1 MKEYIAESGGRY
13 TYSDDILNL
22 QELALSMT
30 SIFAACSDFIIS
42 GCEVRGAEIT
52 SGYVWLNGKVRRF
65 DGCNDAV
72 FPYYIYETNT
82 NDSVTYANEVNK
94 RGRCNYLC
102 AGGSSVPS
110 QPDTVTDLVPRFIEV
125 KADYAPRFIDKFIG
139 KYALLLE
146 SPFSKQTVKKDL
158 VVAGN
163 ITGEKNIE
171 SKTAISVMNES
182 TGYSLKH
189 IVKATGDGSLGIY
202 QNGLL
207 VNELVINTNGSFSFF
222 KQGVEI
228 TRIDSNGL
236 SFTNS
241 SSRTAY
247 IGALNIYGNHIINT
261 ADDINTGSVNINYS
275 GYKAGTTR
283 FRNFNVY
290 NGKQA
295 GVPIFQVEGA
305 TDSVFIHGLL
315 LVNGTGLE
323 IKNKTYDKDNKL
335 LQGFI
340 DWKDRAND
348 IIGYAGY
355 KDTSTSDFWIRN
367 AIGNIVLSTAGHV
380 DVTGELKIKG
390 VNIKDI
396 YVNKT
401 DLTSALANKVS
412 VINGKQLSTEDF
424 TTAFKAKLNSINK
437 GSIVAPDNGYATTTE
452 ISEEL
457 NKKLSKSA
465 NLSDL
470 ADKGIS
476 RTNLNVYSK
485 DDANSTFMKIT
496 DNLLELVTLSAEEI
510 NGLTTEQA
518 QELKAKKQETVR
530 GNIEAEKKGMA
541 DLRLAKSANL
551 SDILDKVQ
559 ARKNISVYSISE
571 VDKKLESYLPTDA
584 EYKGVLFT
592 AEHRTKLEAIK
603 TGSFA
608 SVDAAGNA
616 TAKKEGYAMVS
627 DILKQLEKKANLL
640 LDNYTDDQRK
650 AICTNLKIYSKTDAD
665 TTFASVGNLF
675 QDYITYLAKEGKTT
689 AQAQTILRDKLNVPS
704 KEDVSGNY
712 LRKDAK
718 LTDLSLPNDDAKKL
732 ACRTIGAAYAEEYQT
747 KLKDTGWLQMSNSG
761 GNTDT
766 RQLFVR
772 QIGNMVCIQGTV
784 NTAKRDGS
792 NQGGT
797 VAIIPNQIDPPKYG
811 LSTSAQSFNDDH
823 KYNRGTTFVLRGN
836 TRNIV
841 LYESGHYNI
850 ETEINFSYM
859 T

>member
-13 TYSDDILNL
+13 TYSDDISNL

-30 SIFAACSDFIIS
+30 SIFDACSNFIIS
-42 GCEVRGAEIT
+42 GCEVNGANI
-52 SGYVWLNGKVRRF
+52 SPGYVWLNGKIRRY

-72 FPYYIYETNT
+72 FPYYIYEINS
-82 NDSVTYANEVNK
+82 NDPVTYANEINK

-102 AGGSSVPS
+102 TGGKSVPAK
-110 QPDTVTDLVPRFIEV
+110 PDTITNLVPRFIEV

-139 KYALLLE
+139 KYALLLD

-171 SKTAISVMNES
+171 SKTAISVINES
-182 TGYSLKH
+182 TGYSLKN
-189 IVKATGDGSLGIY
+189 IVKATGGGSLGIY

-228 TRIDSNGL
+228 ARIDSNGL
-236 SFTNS
+236 SFANS
-241 SSRTAY
+241 SSQTAH
-247 IGALNIYGNHIINT
+247 IGALGIYGSNIINT
-261 ADDINTGSVNINYS
+261 ADDVNTGSVNVNYS
-275 GYKAGTTR
+275 GYKEGTTR

-295 GVPIFQVEGA
+295 GVPILQVEGA

-315 LVNGTGLE
+315 SVNGTGLE
-323 IKNKTYDKDNKL
+323 IKNKTYDKGNKL
-335 LQGFI
+335 LQGYI
-340 DWKDRAND
+340 DWKDKAND
-348 IIGYAGY
+348 IIGFAGY
-355 KDTSTSDFWIRN
+355 KDTSTFDFWIRN
-367 AIGNIVLSTAGHV
+367 AIGNIVLSTIGYV
-380 DVTGELKIKG
+380 DIIGELKING
-390 VNIKDI
+390 VNIKDT

-401 DLTSALANKVS
+401 DFTSALAKKVA
-412 VINGKQLSTEDF
+412 VVEGKQLSTEDF
-424 TTAFKAKLNSINK
+424 TTAFKTKLNSINK
-437 GSIVAPDNGYATTTE
+437 GSIATPDDGFATTAE
-452 ISEEL
+452 LSGEL
-457 NKKLSKSA
+457 NKKLSGSA

-470 ADKGIS
+470 ADKGTA
-476 RTNLNVYSK
+476 RVNLNVYSK
-485 DDANSTFMKIT
+485 EDANSMFLKIT
-496 DNLLELVTLSAEEI
+496 GNLLELVTLSAEEI

-518 QELKAKKQETVR
+518 QELKAKKQATVR
-530 GNIEAEKKGMA
+530 ENIDAEKKGVV
-541 DLRLAKSANL
+541 DLRLAKTANL
-551 SDILDKVQ
+551 SDVPDKVQ

-571 VDKKLESYLPTDA
+571 VDKKLEGYLQTDA

-592 AEHRTKLEAIK
+592 AEHRTKLEGIRSGA
-603 TGSFA
+603 FA
-608 SVDAAGNA
+608 SVDEYENSVAM
-616 TAKKEGYAMVS
+616 KDGYAMVA
-627 DILKQLEKKANLL
+627 DIIKQLEKKANLL

-650 AICTNLKIYSKTDAD
+650 TICTNLKIYSKTDAD
-665 TTFASVGNLF
+665 TTFASVGNMF
-675 QDYITYLAKEGKTT
+675 QDYIAYLAKEGKTT

-772 QIGNMVCIQGTV
+772 QIGNMVCIQGII

-823 KYNRGTTFVLRGN
+823 KHNRGTTFVLRGN

-850 ETEINFSYM
+850 DTEINFSYM